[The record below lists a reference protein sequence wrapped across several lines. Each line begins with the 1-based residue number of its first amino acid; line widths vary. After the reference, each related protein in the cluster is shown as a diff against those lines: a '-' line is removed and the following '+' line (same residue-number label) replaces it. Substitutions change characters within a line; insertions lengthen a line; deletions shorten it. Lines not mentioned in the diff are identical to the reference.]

1 METGVFES
9 QVRNA
14 TARLVA
20 VVWIANT
27 MRRLQCCDVD
37 CWLSMKR
44 TCTAVCLDHTL
55 LVYSVDCSAY
65 VRYMARTCLL
75 TVGRLVARLTS
86 LYDPFNCPVCNQL
99 YR

>member
-65 VRYMARTCLL
+65 VRYMAQTRRWFAAQL
-75 TVGRLVARLTS
+75 
-86 LYDPFNCPVCNQL
+86 L
-99 YR
+99 YRIQRHIFDN